1 MGAYLK
7 IKILFAT
14 IHDHIFFA
22 IKHGLSLWHTPSL
35 YISCGHQQ
43 FSHLLWDQT
52 SGFCY
57 SCNSQWGRFPRV
69 IHFQT
74 QPAARVHPQLRLLQQ
89 SQSARFVPLAPC
101 HGSPHL
107 RIHSPFSRP
116 SFSHPCHLFL
126 CSWFEGRFDKG
137 SQWLWDWLVHNNVQ
151 GLIPVSK
158 HLIYATVVLALV
170 CSSNSCYRG
179 CHPGP
184 IVASLAVLGHPK
196 SPVGPIRYRSLIS
209 FHIAPLARV
218 CKSRPVHIK
227 TQSYLPELAFRSM
240 DSSLHTGCS

>member
-7 IKILFAT
+7 IKILFVT

-22 IKHGLSLWHTPSL
+22 IKCGLSLWHTPSL

-43 FSHLLWDQT
+43 FSPLLWDQT

-89 SQSARFVPLAPC
+89 SQIARFVPLAPC

-137 SQWLWDWLVHNNVQ
+137 SQWLWDWLVHNNVK

-170 CSSNSCYRG
+170 CSSHSCYRG
-179 CHPGP
+179 CSWPPQISCRSHTIQVAHKLSHRPTRTGP
-184 IVASLAVLGHPK
+184 
-196 SPVGPIRYRSLIS
+196 
-209 FHIAPLARV
+209 